1 MAGAAT
7 SGRAA
12 GAGTTAAGR
21 GGGEFGSHLGVA
33 GTHKSFTIRFF
44 TFRTFHLRITAEYQ
58 FFKILT
64 AVVAMKFKNGHVIVI
79 SLKYFNLRRQQ

>member
-21 GGGEFGSHLGVA
+21 GRREFCSHLGVA
-33 GTHKSFTIRFF
+33 GTHESFTVRFF
-44 TFRTFHLRITAEYQ
+44 TVWTFHLRITAEYQ
-58 FFKILT
+58 FLKILT
-64 AVVAMKFKNGHVIVI
+64 AVVAMKFKNGHVMVI
-79 SLKYFNLRRQQ
+79 SLKYFNLLRQQ